1 MKYLLDTNVVSETSK
16 KKPDSNVLAWLGR
29 ITLSETGISAMTI
42 GELRRGIELVPDGI
56 RRATLEAWYQENVRV
71 AFAGRI
77 LGLDDRV
84 MECWGERMAALSNKG
99 VSIEPLDGLI
109 GATALVHGL
118 TLVTRNT
125 DHFLAFGIALENPWQ

>member
-1 MKYLLDTNVVSETSK
+1 VKYLLDTNVVSESSK
-16 KKPDSNVLAWLGR
+16 KKPDPNVLAWLAR
-29 ITLSETGISAMTI
+29 TTLADTGLSAMTI
-42 GELRRGIELVPDGI
+42 GELRRGIEFVPEGV
-56 RRATLEAWYQENVRV
+56 RRVSLEVWYQQVRV
-71 AFAGRI
+71 TFTGRT
-77 LGLDDRV
+77 LSLDDRV
-84 MECWGERMAALSNKG
+84 MECWGERMAALSSKG